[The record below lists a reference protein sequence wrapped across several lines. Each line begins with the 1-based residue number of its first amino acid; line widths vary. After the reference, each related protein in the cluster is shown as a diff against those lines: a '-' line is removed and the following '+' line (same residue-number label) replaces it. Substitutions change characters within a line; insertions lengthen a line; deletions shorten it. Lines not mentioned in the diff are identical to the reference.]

1 MATKRI
7 LVPFDI
13 SEYSLD
19 ASNEAI
25 ELARLFGG
33 SITFIHI
40 VEPEPQYDIVYDLP
54 QAEREVKDE
63 ITAKVMDGFHRSQRN
78 VIARMSFIRWRCCL
92 TGIPL
97 QKQ

>member
-1 MATKRI
+1 MTAKRI

-13 SEYSLD
+13 SEYSLY

-25 ELARLFGG
+25 ELAKLFGG

-40 VEPEPQYDIVYDLP
+40 VEPGPYYDTVYDLP

-63 ITAKVMDGFHRSQRN
+63 ITAKVNGWF
-78 VIARMSFIRWRCCL
+78 
-92 TGIPL
+92 
-97 QKQ
+97 

>member
-1 MATKRI
+1 MPTKRI

-25 ELARLFGG
+25 ELAKLFGG

-40 VEPEPQYDIVYDLP
+40 VEPEPYYDTVYDLP

-63 ITAKVMDGFHRSQRN
+63 ITAKVNGWF
-78 VIARMSFIRWRCCL
+78 
-92 TGIPL
+92 
-97 QKQ
+97 